1 MMKYLK
7 QMHGVN
13 NYLMRILYVTI
24 LSALILFFIPLST
37 VYAEQELSNK
47 QKNELKKKPTLL
59 GKEGLDIYEGEETL
73 FDEVKSLMGGETEKD
88 KKENDSQEKAAKEK
102 TLQEKATEKE
112 YIDQESPNKEKY
124 TTQQLQRMRDEVR
137 LKDAVVK
144 LMEIPLYSK
153 DAKNVVGAMRAH
165 INTTIKINPELGMQL
180 RNFCNSV
187 NCYQIANDKQTIAA
201 IINELKKEYAQYE
214 LILSPETAEQEKV
227 AQEKAAQ
234 EKAAQEKEKVAK
246 ERLLLEKAAQEK
258 AAQEKAAQEKAAQE
272 RLLLEKAAQDKRAT
286 ERMWQDLFAK
296 TYEIFKI
303 IIPVVLIFA
312 LLFFLHRRETRLDSD
327 IMHNILRADKPGL
340 SIVRL
345 FTSKEKRREKHEKF
359 SSKYLEKLRNTLA
372 EMFVIA
378 SSATQKAHDED
389 MELIEAKKREIEKEQ
404 NAIEI
409 LNARIE
415 EEKLI
420 FKDLKSRH
428 SFLEGMVKNR

>member
-1 MMKYLK
+1 
-7 QMHGVN
+7 
-13 NYLMRILYVTI
+13 MRILYVTI

-47 QKNELKKKPTLL
+47 
-59 GKEGLDIYEGEETL
+59 
-73 FDEVKSLMGGETEKD
+73 
-88 KKENDSQEKAAKEK
+88 
-102 TLQEKATEKE
+102 
-112 YIDQESPNKEKY
+112 EKY
-124 TTQQLQRMRDEVR
+124 TTQQLQRMRDEVM
-137 LKDAVVK
+137 LKDAVVR
-144 LMEIPLYSK
+144 LMEIPLDAK
-153 DAKNVVGAMRAH
+153 DGKNVVPAMRAH
-165 INTTIKINPELGMQL
+165 IDITIKINPELGMQL

-187 NCYQIANDKQTIAA
+187 NCYQIANDKQRIAA
-201 IINELKKEYAQYE
+201 IIYELKKKYAQYE
-214 LILSPETAEQEKV
+214 LILSPETAE
-227 AQEKAAQ
+227 QEKAAQ

-258 AAQEKAAQEKAAQE
+258 AAQEMAAQAKVVQE
-272 RLLLEKAAQDKRAT
+272 RLLLEKAAQDKRA
-286 ERMWQDLFAK
+286 RQDLFAK
-296 TYEIFKI
+296 I
-303 IIPVVLIFA
+303 ISVVLIFA

-345 FTSKEKRREKHEKF
+345 FMSKEKRREKHEKF
-359 SSKYLEKLRNTLA
+359 SSKYLEKLRSTLA